1 VDAWHEQQGARIEG
15 EVVVDY
21 GDAAAEARALREGAG
36 LYERHGWSLRRWTGD
51 KRVTFLHNYITQEVR
66 REPGQGAYGCVL
78 NVKGGTVG
86 DLWVALRE
94 DDLLAWCSPRAEQPL
109 YKHLKRYAIFDKVK
123 MEDAAQE
130 RALLSVAGPQ
140 ALALVE
146 GVIPGELPQG
156 PLDHRTIEGFGE
168 LVVVRDDWLDVP
180 GVTLIVTRARAG
192 ELVEELCAAGVRPV
206 GQRALE
212 GLRVERGVPLYGV
225 DISEK
230 TIPVEAGL
238 EAKAIDYDKGCYTGQ
253 EVIVRIKHRGKVNRR
268 LVGLRLPAEAEVGA
282 ALFSGEKEVGTLTS
296 AVPAEGGARGLTI
309 LHRKYEV
316 GAELRLGS
324 AEGPAAEVV
333 ELPFSAS

>member
-1 VDAWHEQQGARIEG
+1 MDAWHEQRGARIEG
-15 EVVVDY
+15 EVVGDY
-21 GDAAAEARALREGAG
+21 GDPAAEAAALREGAG
-36 LYERHGWSLRRWTGD
+36 LYERHGWSLRRWTGE

-78 NVKGGTVG
+78 TVKGGTVG
-86 DLWVALRE
+86 DLWIALRKE
-94 DDLLAWCSPRAEQPL
+94 DLLAWCAPQAEQPL

-123 MEDAAQE
+123 MTDLGAE
-130 RALLSVAGPQ
+130 RALLSVAGPR
-140 ALALVE
+140 ALELAG
-146 GVIPGELPQG
+146 GVVGELPAG
-156 PLDHRTIEGFGE
+156 ALDHRTLEAFGG

-180 GVTLIVTRARAG
+180 GLTLIVAREQAG
-192 ELVEELCAAGVRPV
+192 ELAGELCAAGVQPV

-212 GLRVERGVPLYGV
+212 ALRVERGVPLYGV
-225 DISEK
+225 DMSEK

-282 ALFSGEKEVGTLTS
+282 PLFVGEKEVATLTS
-296 AVPAEGGARGLTI
+296 AVPVEGGARGLTI
-309 LHRKYEV
+309 LHRKYV
-316 GAELRLGS
+316 AGAELQLGS
-324 AEGPAAEVV
+324 AQGPSAEIV